1 MAFFWGRTGSNRRNG
16 NRDGAVAHRRTC
28 AERTGEESAH
38 GENKMNET
46 MKWNITKGFLGG
58 ILMLLEEDDRRGL
71 LDHDEMMV
79 ELKELGAYS
88 LTHADIIYS
97 AKGLRLLSL
106 AAFFG
111 MPFAGNEFDFSR

>member
-1 MAFFWGRTGSNRRNG
+1 
-16 NRDGAVAHRRTC
+16 
-28 AERTGEESAH
+28 
-38 GENKMNET
+38 MNEK

-71 LDHDEMMV
+71 LDYDEMMI
-79 ELKELGAYS
+79 ELKELGVYS
-88 LTHADIIYS
+88 LTHADILYS

-111 MPFAGNEFDFSR
+111 MPFAGDAFDFSRNAWRRDRLSARALEYQPTGDISKWFPKEKERNENGDGERQ

>member
-1 MAFFWGRTGSNRRNG
+1 
-16 NRDGAVAHRRTC
+16 
-28 AERTGEESAH
+28 
-38 GENKMNET
+38 MNEK

-58 ILMLLEEDDRRGL
+58 ILMMLEEDDRRGL
-71 LDHDEMMV
+71 LDYDEMMI

-111 MPFAGNEFDFSR
+111 MPFAGDSCDFSRNAWRRDKLTNSSLEYQPTGDISKWFPKEKERNENSDGE